1 MLYMNN
7 EDIKLQK
14 NLKQID
20 FGYVCKQKCLYNMA
34 QLIQCNFLINFELF
48 WRQVYSWLPSG
59 NVIQYLEHLIVCFC
73 DFLHHMSQTYLNVK
87 YVGLN
92 YQRMTQFQF
101 RYNKI

>member
-1 MLYMNN
+1 MND

-20 FGYVCKQKCLYNMA
+20 FGYVCKQICLFYMA

-59 NVIQYLEHLIVCFC
+59 NVIQYLKHLIVCFC
-73 DFLHHMSQTYLNVK
+73 VFLHHMSQTYLHVK
-87 YVGLN
+87 YVELN
-92 YQRMTQFQF
+92 
-101 RYNKI
+101 